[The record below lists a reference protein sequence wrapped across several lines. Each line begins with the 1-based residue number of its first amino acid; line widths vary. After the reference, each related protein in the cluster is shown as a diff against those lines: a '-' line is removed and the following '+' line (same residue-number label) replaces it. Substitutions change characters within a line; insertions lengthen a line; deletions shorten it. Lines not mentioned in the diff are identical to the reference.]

1 MAKLRVDK
9 IAAVGVS
16 TETTGSVFFDGSN
29 GASGGDVMTILN
41 QSGLAPG
48 TGDYTAEGWFYFD
61 TLGSENIRLLGNVN
75 GNQAN
80 STGWQLVRFNSDTTL
95 KLWDGDSWEDVGVDV
110 STGEWIH
117 IAVVR
122 QSNTFT
128 LYKNGVAAPNTVSNS
143 NDLTHSGLDIGA
155 RDDGSEPMLGY
166 ISNVRLIIGEAL
178 YTSNFS
184 VPTREL
190 DVTSNTVFLGLYDG
204 EDIFADKTGNYIISS
219 TGDRTSSPTPTSV
232 DSPIGITTNNPGLVR
247 DVDNTF
253 GPTFQGGAAYA
264 SQNWLTLPKGTTT
277 ERNQTGGRAVYAG
290 GYGDPEYSN
299 TIEYVTITSTGNGKD
314 FGDLTIAAMSMAPT
328 SSSTRG
334 VWMGKET
341 GVSPNVAAT
350 MDYVTI
356 ASEGNAVDF
365 GNLDGGTAMRTGGGV
380 SSSTRGIMGG
390 GVGDLDKI
398 QFITFATLG
407 NATDFGASLTDGRR
421 DVAGAQSTTRGLFAG
436 GLDPAVSEIIDFV
449 TMATT
454 GTCTDFGDLSDSGR
468 TSLGALSSH
477 TRAAFGA
484 GGSPNSG
491 TPKNNIDYV
500 TIATTGSTADFGDLF
515 VNRSSGTGTSNKIRG
530 IFVGGLISPSPNTPS
545 NTIDFL
551 TIASTGNATDFGD
564 AIKND
569 RSKAAVSDSHG
580 GL

>member
-29 GASGGDVMTILN
+29 GASSGDVMTILN

-48 TGDYTAEGWFYFD
+48 TGDYTAEGWFYF
-61 TLGSENIRLLGNVN
+61 TSLGSENIRLFGNVN

-204 EDIFADKTGNYIISS
+204 EDIFADKTGNYIISAY
-219 TGDRTSSPTPTSV
+219 GDRSSTPTPAST
-232 DSPIGITTNNPGLVR
+232 DSPIGITTFQPGLDR

-253 GPTFQGGAAYA
+253 GPTFQGGAGYN

-277 ERNQTGGRAVYAG
+277 ERFVDVASNAVSASSARGIFQGGQVPGNTNVIEYITIASAGNGIDFGDRTIARQYLASVASNTRGVTAG
-290 GYGDPEYSN
+290 GDPSTNVIDYITISTLGDAQ
-299 TIEYVTITSTGNGKD
+299 D
-314 FGDLTIAAMSMAPT
+314 FGDLFTGRYGMGSCA
-328 SSSTRG
+328 SSIRG
-334 VWMGKET
+334 VW
-341 GVSPNVAAT
+341 A
-350 MDYVTI
+350 
-356 ASEGNAVDF
+356 
-365 GNLDGGTAMRTGGGV
+365 GGTPG
-380 SSSTRGIMGG
+380 
-390 GVGDLDKI
+390 
-398 QFITFATLG
+398 
-407 NATDFGASLTDGRR
+407 
-421 DVAGAQSTTRGLFAG
+421 
-436 GLDPAVSEIIDFV
+436 FV
-449 TMATT
+449 NT
-454 GTCTDFGDLSDSGR
+454 
-468 TSLGALSSH
+468 
-477 TRAAFGA
+477 
-484 GGSPNSG
+484 
-491 TPKNNIDYV
+491 IDYV
-500 TIATTGSTADFGDLF
+500 TIATTGDAKDFGDLT
-515 VNRSSGTGTSNKIRG
+515 TGRVYLTG
-530 IFVGGLISPSPNTPS
+530 CGSPSRGLFAGGITPTRL
-545 NTIDFL
+545 NTIDFI
-551 TIASTGNATDFGD
+551 TIASMGNAFDFGDLTEVVGQRAGCSSSTRGVFGGGTTPTIVNTIDFVSISSTGNAVDFGDITVAREAAGACSSSTRGVWGGGDSPTKRNTIDFVVLESLGDATDFGD
-564 AIKND
+564 LT
-569 RSKAAVSDSHG
+569 AARKGVAGCSNGHG
-580 GL
+580 GLG

>member
-9 IAAVGVS
+9 IASVGVS

-29 GASGGDVMTILN
+29 GASSGDVMTILN

-48 TGDYTAEGWFYFD
+48 TGDYTAEGWFYF
-61 TLGSENIRLLGNVN
+61 TSLGSENIRLFGNVN

-204 EDIFADKTGNYIISS
+204 ENIFADKTGNYIISS
-219 TGDRTSSPTPTSV
+219 TGDRTSSPTPTAA
-232 DSPIGITTNNPGLVR
+232 DSPIGITTFQPGLDR

-253 GPTFQGGAAYA
+253 GPVFQGGAGYT

-277 ERNQTGGRAVYAG
+277 DRNRTGGRAVYAG
-290 GYGDPEYSN
+290 GYGDPSYSN
-299 TIEYVTITSTGNGKD
+299 TIEYVNITSTGNGKD
-314 FGDLTIAAMSMAPT
+314 FGDLTVAALSMAPT

-334 VWMGKET
+334 VWIGKEIAA
-341 GVSPNVAAT
+341 SPNVAST
-350 MDYVTI
+350 IDYVTI

-365 GNLDGGTAMRTGGGV
+365 GDYIGSTIRTGGGV
-380 SSSTRGIMGG
+380 SSSTRGIIGG
-390 GVGDLDKI
+390 GATPGITDVI

-407 NATDFGASLTDGRR
+407 NGSNFGTLTDARR

-436 GLDPAVSEIIDFV
+436 GLDPSVSEIIDFV
-449 TMATT
+449 TMATL
-454 GTCTDFGDLSDSGR
+454 GNATDFGDLTAAR

-477 TRAAFGA
+477 TRAVFGA

-491 TPKNNIDYV
+491 TPQNNLDQV
-500 TIATTGSTADFGDLF
+500 TIASAGNATDFGDLF
-515 VNRSSGTGTSNKIRG
+515 VNRSSSTGTSNKIRG
-530 IFVGGLISPSPNTPS
+530 IFVGGLISPSPITAS
-545 NTIDFL
+545 NTIDYI
-551 TIASTGNATDFGD
+551 TIASTGNAADFGD
-564 AIKND
+564 AIKTD